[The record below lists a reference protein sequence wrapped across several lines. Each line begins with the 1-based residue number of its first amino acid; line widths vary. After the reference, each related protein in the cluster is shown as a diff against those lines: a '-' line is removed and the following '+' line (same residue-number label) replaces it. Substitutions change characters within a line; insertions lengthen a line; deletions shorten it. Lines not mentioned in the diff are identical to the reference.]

1 MHKCVL
7 QDARINVH
15 MCLLNCEDA
24 ALVAGGSL
32 HNYTAGSLVAFE
44 DRVDHESAHS
54 VLRTQ
59 YFRWHVLIAAIPC
72 LRQTL

>member
-1 MHKCVL
+1 ML

-15 MCLLNCEDA
+15 MCLLNCEGA

-44 DRVDHESAHS
+44 DRLDHESA
-54 VLRTQ
+54 Q
-59 YFRWHVLIAAIPC
+59 AIIC
-72 LRQTL
+72 QDRLWTHMRNSSH